1 LLRAAGV
8 ALAIGAGASLGTFLG
23 RPIVDQLR
31 RIPFPSRWR
40 NGNGHA

>member
-1 LLRAAGV
+1 V

-23 RPIVDQLR
+23 RPIVEQLR
-31 RIPFPSRWR
+31 RIPFPTRRR